1 MEYALPLVG
10 DGWRRLVETQPGSDG
25 DVTITLLL
33 VQFYEVP
40 SFELK
45 NFEEG
50 TGSRA
55 AGTTRRE
62 LVVTELSGLARLFFF
77 NLVFSGMVGLHAA
90 LEHG

>member
-1 MEYALPLVG
+1 MEYALPSVG
-10 DGWRRLVETQPGSDG
+10 GGWRRLVETQPGSDV
-25 DVTITLLL
+25 DVAVTLLL
-33 VQFYEVP
+33 IQFHEVP

-50 TGSRA
+50 TGGRA

-62 LVVTELSGLARLFFF
+62 LVVAELSGLARLFFVE
-77 NLVFSGMVGLHAA
+77 LVFAGMVGLHVA